1 MHFDDIGSQ
10 FNSFKPFHMLQ
21 TGILH
26 HSSSVMYGSVVV
38 IHGLAVIHGLVAIH
52 GLEVMIV
59 ALAVKSS
66 DHRLMVPWW

>member
-1 MHFDDIGSQ
+1 
-10 FNSFKPFHMLQ
+10 MLQ